1 MKCLALASGKGGVG
15 KTFLTASFGLALAR
29 QGASV
34 LLLDGD
40 MGLRNLDIPLGM
52 EKQTRYTSWDL
63 ARGRCFEEDS
73 ILTVMPHLDFLPAAE
88 EEDWK
93 AVSRPALST
102 VLEDLAD
109 RYDYILIDCPAGLGK
124 GIRFAEK
131 AADAWLIVVGP
142 SWASRRDAL
151 KTAACIGK
159 QGRAALIFNDFQ
171 TGSDAGVSLAELIGS
186 VDGLQVAGVIP
197 HSSKGNRLAQQG
209 RLKEYQRDSAFGEAV
224 ELTLKSFLTGTVYP
238 LSRWQSLLQKAKKEE
253 CERENRPAGS
263 AGSLLLRQ
271 RAKAARW
278 RRR

>member
-1 MKCLALASGKGGVG
+1 M
-15 KTFLTASFGLALAR
+15 
-29 QGASV
+29 
-34 LLLDGD
+34 
-40 MGLRNLDIPLGM
+40 
-52 EKQTRYTSWDL
+52 
-63 ARGRCFEEDS
+63 
-73 ILTVMPHLDFLPAAE
+73 
-88 EEDWK
+88 
-93 AVSRPALST
+93 
-102 VLEDLAD
+102 LEDLAD

-159 QGRAALIFNDFQ
+159 QGRAALVFNDFQ
-171 TGSDAGVSLAELIGS
+171 TGSDAGVSLAELIDS

-238 LSRWQSLLQKAKKEE
+238 LSRWQSLLQKAKKED

-263 AGSLLLRQ
+263 CFCGSGRRPRDGGGGRHAFSVLL
-271 RAKAARW
+271 AEN
-278 RRR
+278 